1 MKFAMNLQN
10 PQLLLFEDQ
19 FITVKVCKSFCI
31 ILHNISEDVKRGNI
45 MKMYGLTGPLASLA
59 SSNTVSIAA
68 SFFTSII
75 VKHFISL
82 HTDKTSKRKVFCYI
96 FLCE

>member
-19 FITVKVCKSFCI
+19 FITVKICKSFCI
-31 ILHNISEDVKRGNI
+31 ILHNISGDVKRGNI
-45 MKMYGLTGPLASLA
+45 MKMYGLTAPLA
-59 SSNTVSIAA
+59 SSNTVSIVA